1 MESPELSPSAL
12 VSALIRLFQVE
23 FAEPLCELK
32 VIVNGKK
39 EELGLL
45 DGGSEIVLI
54 REDLW
59 KEVGASVNVKR
70 QMMMEAVNGLTSELT
85 GCVEM
90 LEINVEGLKTWAHA
104 FIVSSAPYRLLLG
117 HP

>member
-1 MESPELSPSAL
+1 MLVAESPELSPSAL

-39 EELGLL
+39 EEPALL

-59 KEVGASVNVKR
+59 KKVGASVNVKR
-70 QMMMEAVNGLTSELT
+70 RMMMEVANSSTSELL

-90 LEINVEGLKTWAHA
+90 LEIDVEGLKT
-104 FIVSSAPYRLLLG
+104 
-117 HP
+117 